1 MAFTWS
7 FEGLGTLSSSANNQ
21 MADRPR
27 LLTCSSCHSWQ
38 LSEASP
44 RLGMDLEAGAS
55 PRAPQGEPGLGLWVP
70 PG

>member
-55 PRAPQGEPGLGLWVP
+55 P
-70 PG
+70 